1 MRVFYGHPDL
11 AGPQGHAEGGLV
23 KFQALLPSWPDSP
36 AAYDVL
42 YVVSSRLPARIC
54 ELYKEARTARA
65 RVLLSQAAP
74 ACPATHG
81 ERWRELNR
89 PLEFLVQRADFV
101 FYQSAFGRRM
111 CDAILGP
118 RPGRAAILPN
128 AVDTDRFVPAAADP
142 APGELRVL
150 LGGTQYREYR
160 LRRALETFALVLRE
174 RPDARLLVTGRL
186 KWLPDL
192 AAARRQAEAW
202 CAELGIA
209 GRVEFLGPYSQERAP
224 EVFQRAHVLLHT
236 MALDCCPTVVIEAM
250 ACGLPVVYS
259 AGGGVPE
266 LVGNEAGVGV
276 AVGGADDFERLHPP
290 EPSAL
295 AAAVLIAA
303 ERRGSLGEAGRQRAV
318 ERFDRRAWIARHREL
333 FAEWEG

>member
-11 AGPQGHAEGGLV
+11 AGLQGHAEGGLV
-23 KFQALLPSWPDSP
+23 KFQALLPFWPDSP

-42 YVVSSRLPARIC
+42 YLVSSRLSARIC
-54 ELYKEARTARA
+54 DLYKEARGARA

-81 ERWRELNR
+81 ERWQELNR

-101 FYQSAFGRRM
+101 FYQSAFSRHM

-118 RPGRAAILPN
+118 RTGPAAILHN

-160 LRRALETFALVLRE
+160 LRRALETFALVARE
-174 RPDARLLVTGRL
+174 RSDARLFVTGRL
-186 KWLPDL
+186 KWQPDL
-192 AAARRQAEAW
+192 AAARYQAEAW
-202 CAELGIA
+202 CCELGIA

-224 EVFQRAHVLLHT
+224 EIFQSAHVLLHT

-250 ACGLPVVYS
+250 ACGLPVVYG

-266 LVGNEAGVGV
+266 LVGSEAGVGV
-276 AVGGADDFERLHPP
+276 SAADDFERLQPP
-290 EPSAL
+290 EPAAM
-295 AAAVLIAA
+295 AAAVLLAA

-318 ERFDRRAWIARHREL
+318 ERFDRRAWIDRHREL